1 MRHCHGGESPG
12 SVAMEIIVNGEA
24 QEIPEGATVAQLLE
38 SMKIP
43 TAGTAVARND
53 TVVRKA
59 QHADTVLAA
68 GDRIEII
75 RAVAGG

>member
-1 MRHCHGGESPG
+1 
-12 SVAMEIIVNGEA
+12 MEIRVNDQPKEVA
-24 QEIPEGATVAQLLE
+24 EGTTVAQLLE
-38 SMKIP
+38 QMGIP

-53 TVVRKA
+53 AVVRKA
-59 QHADTVLAA
+59 QHAETVLEN

>member
-1 MRHCHGGESPG
+1 
-12 SVAMEIIVNGEA
+12 MEIVVNDKPISCADGS
-24 QEIPEGATVAQLLE
+24 TVAQLLAQLR
-38 SMKIP
+38 IP
-43 TAGTAVARND
+43 LAGTAVARND

-59 QHADTVLAA
+59 QHADTVLQA

>member
-1 MRHCHGGESPG
+1 
-12 SVAMEIIVNGEA
+12 MEIRVND
-24 QEIPEGATVAQLLE
+24 QPKEIAEGTTVAQLLVQLG
-38 SMKIP
+38 IP

-53 TVVRKA
+53 AVVRKA
-59 QHADTVLAA
+59 QHAETALEN